1 MAPALELQDELTLT
15 DSESEMSS
23 ATFGGHIQAKREEK
37 RDLKAGRVETKYALS
52 GIRECEVLGKRKR
65 CYTKNVS
72 SLTLYCEKTQNKIAH
87 LSE

>member
-1 MAPALELQDELTLT
+1 
-15 DSESEMSS
+15 MSS

-37 RDLKAGRVETKYALS
+37 RDRKALQVVNPAKTYYS
-52 GIRECEVLGKRKR
+52 PRECEVLGKRKR